1 MADRSVP
8 ARRPKY
14 LNLLRIRLPLPGIVS
29 IMHRISGVFLIVVLP
44 FAIYVLDVALTSEEG
59 YAAVAA
65 AFAHP
70 LAQLATFTCLW
81 ALYHHLCAGIR
92 FLLIEMH
99 VGVELAAAR
108 ASAAAAVAAGFL
120 LAVAHSGALFL

>member
-1 MADRSVP
+1 MLDSAP

-14 LNLLRIRLPLPGIVS
+14 LNLLRIRLPLPGVVS
-29 IMHRISGVFLIVVLP
+29 IMHRVSGMFLILALP
-44 FAIYVLDVALTSEEG
+44 VAILALDVALGSEEG
-59 YAAVAA
+59 YAAVASAFSHPA
-65 AFAHP
+65 ARIALFA
-70 LAQLATFTCLW
+70 FLW

-108 ASAAAAVAAGFL
+108 MSAAAALVAGVV
-120 LAVAHSGALFL
+120 LAAAHSWLLLP

>member
-1 MADRSVP
+1 MGDSTAP

-29 IMHRISGVFLIVVLP
+29 IMHRVSGMFLILALP
-44 FAIYVLDVALTSEEG
+44 FAIYALDAALESEQG
-59 YAAVAA
+59 YAAVADA
-65 AFAHP
+65 FSHPILQAIAFA
-70 LAQLATFTCLW
+70 FLW

-108 ASAAAAVAAGFL
+108 MSAAVALIAGVI
-120 LAVAHSGALFL
+120 LALAHSWVLFL

>member
-1 MADRSVP
+1 MP

-14 LNLLRIRLPLPGIVS
+14 LNLLRIRLPLPGVVS
-29 IMHRISGVFLIVVLP
+29 IMHRISGMFLILVLP
-44 FAIYVLDVALTSEEG
+44 FAIYVLDVALASEQG
-59 YAAVAA
+59 YESVAA

-70 LAQLATFTCLW
+70 AVRLVTFACLW

-108 ASAAAAVAAGFL
+108 ASAAAALVAGFV
-120 LAVAHSGALFL
+120 LAAAHSGALFL